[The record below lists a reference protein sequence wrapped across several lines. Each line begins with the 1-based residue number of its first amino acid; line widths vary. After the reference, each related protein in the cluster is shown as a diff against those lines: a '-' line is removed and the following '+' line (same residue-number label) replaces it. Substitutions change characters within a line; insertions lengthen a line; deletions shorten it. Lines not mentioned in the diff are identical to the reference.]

1 MKVGDLVKRHSSQ
14 RIGIVLQKNDGCLK
28 VHWNH
33 EYGTFWAP
41 ERAVEVVSE
50 MPNNPL
56 TQLARRAIL

>member
-28 VHWNH
+28 VYWSH

-50 MPNNPL
+50 MPNKPL
-56 TQLARRAIL
+56 TGRARCAIL